1 MELPLSKLLS
11 CKNALEPLA
20 WWETAFGRDFLAVR
34 PFLVSCTGK
43 RADFY
48 PCPDDPAVLLT
59 VRESGEKYRAFPTGE
74 YADDFDDLELNWD
87 DVQAHGFNTQGF
99 IDFVRDGF
107 GVKKRFFQPLENL
120 HPIGHCPVGDR
131 SVYASLHTDS
141 AKNLAIAAGIHGP
154 ETAGCIIFPERVDH
168 AEALLHGKGVAAIF
182 LDEAHSSTKLEC
194 RQCCRKL
201 QKDITNLELKQ
212 HLDSRIDSVG
222 REFADMEAEN
232 ERLKGDLAKVIA
244 QIASQVDPEYFKWI
258 YMILASGSVRK
269 AADALDIPSS
279 TFDRQL
285 KDRADSG
292 GSMYK
297 TLFGLISVRRKCGT
311 KSVEGYNPDF
321 ALHQQAALSDSSV
334 ISDLLGGLRA
344 LNANNWQA
352 VQQEL
357 VELVEEEFG
366 TLSGN

>member
-1 MELPLSKLLS
+1 MPFSRLLNFQS
-11 CKNALEPLA
+11 VSQPLA
-20 WWETAFGRDFLAVR
+20 WWEMALGLDFPALR
-34 PFLVSCTGK
+34 RFLKPVPGK
-43 RADFY
+43 MGTVY
-48 PCPDDPAVLLT
+48 PCPDDSAVRMII
-59 VRESGEKYRAFPTGE
+59 RESGEAYRAVAIE
-74 YADDFDDLELNWD
+74 DFANDFEDVVLGWS
-87 DVQAHGFNTQGF
+87 DVQAYG
-99 IDFVRDGF
+99 IDCPAVLEFLREILS
-107 GVKKRFFQPLENL
+107 VKDRVLSPLKDL
-120 HPIGHCPVGDR
+120 HPVGFCPAGDC
-131 SVYASLHTDS
+131 SVYVSFFGGDD
-141 AKNLAIAAGIHGP
+141 KNLKIAATLPDSMG
-154 ETAGCIIFPERVDH
+154 TGCILFRERVDH
-168 AEALLHGKGVAAIF
+168 VESILKSKGVATVF
-182 LDEAHSSTKLEC
+182 LQEAFSEDPVNC
-194 RQCCRKL
+194 RQFCRKL

-212 HLDSRIDSVG
+212 HMDSRIDSVG

-258 YMILASGSVRK
+258 YMVLASGSVRK

-334 ISDLLGGLRA
+334 ISDLLGGLRS
-344 LNANNWQA
+344 LNATNWQT

>member
-1 MELPLSKLLS
+1 MPFSRLLKYQTAQQS
-11 CKNALEPLA
+11 LA
-20 WWETAFGRDFLAVR
+20 WWKQVFGPDFPAVHR
-34 PFLVSCTGK
+34 FLIPLTGK
-43 RADFY
+43 RVGFY
-48 PCPDDPAVLLT
+48 PCPDDPDVQLT

-107 GVKKRFFQPLENL
+107 GVKKRLFQPLENL
-120 HPIGHCPVGDR
+120 NPVGHCPVGDR

-141 AKNLAIAAGIHGP
+141 AKNLAIAADIHGP
-154 ETAGCIIFPERVDH
+154 ETAGCVVFPERVDH
-168 AEALLHGKGVAAIF
+168 AEALLHGKGIAAIF
-182 LDEAHSSTKLEC
+182 LDEAYSSTKLEC

-201 QKDITNLELKQ
+201 EKDITNLELQ
-212 HLDSRIDSVG
+212 QNLVSRIDSVG

-258 YMILASGSVRK
+258 YMVLASGSVRK

-334 ISDLLGGLRA
+334 ISDLLGGLRS
-344 LNANNWQA
+344 LNATNWQT